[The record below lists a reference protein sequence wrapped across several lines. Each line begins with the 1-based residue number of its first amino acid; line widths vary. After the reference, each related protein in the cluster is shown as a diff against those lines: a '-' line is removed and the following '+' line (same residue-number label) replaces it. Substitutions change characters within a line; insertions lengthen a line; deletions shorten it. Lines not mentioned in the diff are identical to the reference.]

1 MADMSKDEKKRKKKK
16 TPVMDVDGDA
26 GVKDE
31 EVQQLL
37 QSGVWKTMKQ
47 EETGRTYYYN
57 TKTKQTCWDLKKELM
72 KQRRAQEERI
82 VEDTAAEERTTAKVE
97 EREAEPSVSSRG
109 AAEAYVDSAASV
121 TNQHMDLTVVP
132 ATPLTD
138 DAGNNNNNELRNDKG
153 DNSHQTVFSFSE
165 KGRELMQI
173 ETYKDP
179 LERLMDETNLLEKLM
194 LSSGTSQAM
203 ALDFQ
208 RSYEALARTNKA
220 LTTQMMK
227 MKQEYGAME
236 MALKEANMKLYEKD
250 LALRELQCRTRA
262 VDKKDEA
269 ERTLIFLREQN
280 QELVRQV
287 GELTVALSRG
297 FNELAYQRALTSG
310 AGEVN
315 PEKMAANPPSLG
327 QKDSLG
333 TTLDRVLTNAVT
345 KSIICSV
352 CMGELEKLRL
362 SLLSDEE
369 KTVVPTS
376 RVTCSS
382 TAAVGVGHHHH
393 AHYVPAVPHAVAC
406 NYPDHPT
413 AKMKGGKD
421 SGDTGG
427 SVGYF
432 QRQPP
437 PSPPSSPHQ
446 QQRQGQIGTHGG
458 LGVRQSSCSAPQND
472 LAQYSYSR
480 NGVGLQSYPYSR
492 QLPSPEK
499 AYARTAWNAQVDDG
513 ENDKYADHF
522 PRVSMIRRSESRN
535 SVVSA
540 ASVFGGFRIRPSH

>member
-1 MADMSKDEKKRKKKK
+1 
-16 TPVMDVDGDA
+16 
-26 GVKDE
+26 
-31 EVQQLL
+31 
-37 QSGVWKTMKQ
+37 MKQ
-47 EETGRTYYYN
+47 EETGRTYYYH

-72 KQRRAQEERI
+72 KQRRAQEKGI
-82 VEDTAAEERTTAKVE
+82 AEDMAAEERTQEKME
-97 EREAEPSVSSRG
+97 KREAEPSVSLRG
-109 AAEAYVDSAASV
+109 AAEASVDPAASV
-121 TNQHMDLTVVP
+121 TNQPMDVVVVP

-138 DAGNNNNNELRNDKG
+138 DAGNNNNNDVKSDKG
-153 DNSHQTVFSFSE
+153 DNNHSTVFSFSD

-220 LTTQMMK
+220 LTTQMVK

-269 ERTLIFLREQN
+269 ERTLTFLREQN

-315 PEKMAANPPSLG
+315 PEKMAANPQSLN

-333 TTLDRVLTNAVT
+333 TTLDRVLSNAVT
-345 KSIICSV
+345 KNIICSV

-362 SLLSDEE
+362 SLLSAEE
-369 KTVVPTS
+369 KTVVSSS
-376 RVTCSS
+376 RVTCPS
-382 TAAVGVGHHHH
+382 TAGAGVGQNHH
-393 AHYVPAVPHAVAC
+393 AHYVPAVPHAVAS

-413 AKMKGGKD
+413 AKMKGGMD

-427 SVGYF
+427 SNGYF

-437 PSPPSSPHQ
+437 PSPSSSPHQ
-446 QQRQGQIGTHGG
+446 QQRQGQFGTQGSW
-458 LGVRQSSCSAPQND
+458 GVRQSSYSAPQNE
-472 LAQYSYSR
+472 LPQYSYSR
-480 NGVGLQSYPYSR
+480 NGVGLHSYPYAQ
-492 QLPSPEK
+492 QLTSPER
-499 AYARTAWNAQVDDG
+499 AYGQTTWNAQADDG
-513 ENDKYADHF
+513 DNDTYAEHF
-522 PRVSMIRRSESRN
+522 PRVSMNRRSESRN

-540 ASVFGGFRIRPSH
+540 TPVFGGFRIRPSH